1 MNYITLGKVG
11 YGRYEEKHSVFLGMA
26 MPVFTEE
33 EAIEAIKAVR
43 SEYPDARHTVY
54 AYRLREGARV
64 RYSDDRE
71 PSGTAGVP
79 ILDILTKNE
88 YENCLVTVTRYV
100 GGILLG
106 TGGLVRAYTE
116 TAQRAISDAGAVQ
129 KQLLSLFSFSCDYG
143 DYGRFEK
150 LLTDQRVAIDGV
162 DFTDKVTLSYAVPT
176 DSVERIHALLREASA
191 GRLAPLALGEAY
203 RNVEIGEKTKKI

>member
-1 MNYITLGKVG
+1 MNYITFGKVG

-26 MPVFTEE
+26 TPVSTEE
-33 EAIEAIKAVR
+33 EAIDTIKAVR

-88 YENCLVTVTRYV
+88 YENCLVTVTRYF

-116 TAQRAISDAGAVQ
+116 TAQRAILDAGIVQ

-143 DYGRFEK
+143 DYGKFEK
-150 LLTDQRVAIDGV
+150 LLIDNGVKIDGV
-162 DFTDKVTLSYAVPT
+162 DFTDKVTLSYAVST
-176 DSVERIHALLREASA
+176 DSVEKLHALLREASA
-191 GRLAPLALGEAY
+191 GRIVHRSLGEAY
-203 RNVEIGEKTKKI
+203 RNVEIEPIMKKI

>member
-1 MNYITLGKVG
+1 MNYITFGKVG

-26 MPVFTEE
+26 MPVSTEE
-33 EAIEAIKAVR
+33 EAIDAIKAVR

-79 ILDILTKNE
+79 ILDILSKNE
-88 YENCLVTVTRYV
+88 YENCLVTVTRYF

-116 TAQRAISDAGAVQ
+116 TAQRAILDACPVQ
-129 KQLLSLFSFSCDYG
+129 KQLLSLFSFSCEYSDYG
-143 DYGRFEK
+143 KFEK
-150 LLTDQRVAIDGV
+150 LLTDNGATVDGV
-162 DFTDKVTLSYAVPT
+162 DFTDKVTLSYAVASA
-176 DSVERIHALLREASA
+176 SVERIHALLREASA
-191 GRLAPLALGEAY
+191 GRIVHLSLGEAY
-203 RNVEIGEKTKKI
+203 RNVEIASILKKI

>member
-1 MNYITLGKVG
+1 MNYITFGKVG

-26 MPVFTEE
+26 MPVSTEE
-33 EAIEAIKAVR
+33 EAIAAIKDVR

-88 YENCLVTVTRYV
+88 YENCLVTVTRYF

-116 TAQRAISDAGAVQ
+116 TAQRAILSAGTVQ
-129 KQLLSLFSFSCDYG
+129 KQLLSLFSFSCEYG
-143 DYGRFEK
+143 DYGKFEK
-150 LLTDQRVAIDGV
+150 LLSDNGVTIDNV
-162 DFTDKVTLSYAVPT
+162 DFTDKVTLSYAIASP
-176 DSVERIHALLREASA
+176 SVERIHALLREASA
-191 GRLAPLALGEAY
+191 GRIVHQALGEDY
-203 RNVEIGEKTKKI
+203 RNVEIESFLKKN

>member
-1 MNYITLGKVG
+1 MNYITFGKVG

-26 MPVFTEE
+26 MPVSTEE
-33 EAIEAIKAVR
+33 EAIAAIKDVR

-79 ILDILTKNE
+79 ILDILTKSE
-88 YENCLVTVTRYV
+88 YENCLVTVTRYF

-116 TAQRAISDAGAVQ
+116 TAQRAILDAGTVQ
-129 KQLLSLFSFSCDYG
+129 KQLLSLFSFSCEYG
-143 DYGRFEK
+143 DYGKFEK
-150 LLTDQRVAIDGV
+150 LLTDNGVKIDSV
-162 DFTDKVTLSYAVPT
+162 DFTDKVTLSYAVANP
-176 DSVERIHALLREASA
+176 SVERIHALLREASA
-191 GRLAPLALGEAY
+191 GRIVHKTLGEVY
-203 RNVEIGEKTKKI
+203 RNVEIEPIMKKI